1 MNDLIKE
8 KFNLSYLILILYY
21 DLVDNRDNRKKEKKM
36 YGRTRLRKK
45 RRNHLRKRYF
55 GDNEKE
61 ETRIKKN
68 GSD

>member
-1 MNDLIKE
+1 
-8 KFNLSYLILILYY
+8 
-21 DLVDNRDNRKKEKKM
+21 M

>member
-36 YGRTRLRKK
+36 YGRTRLRKMK
-45 RRNHLRKRYF
+45 RNYLRKRYLVIM
-55 GDNEKE
+55 K
-61 ETRIKKN
+61 RKKQ
-68 GSD
+68 G